1 MRCHK
6 NINLKKQNSH
16 FLFFLFNIFYLKFS
30 SIYFKDNIGI
40 YRMNSLLI
48 EKLKY
53 KKICMLKNSFKRF
66 KMFDLKLL
74 NDLSTFIQKKL
85 NEPKVEKNEV
95 KVSPKII

>member
-1 MRCHK
+1 
-6 NINLKKQNSH
+6 
-16 FLFFLFNIFYLKFS
+16 
-30 SIYFKDNIGI
+30 
-40 YRMNSLLI
+40 
-48 EKLKY
+48 
-53 KKICMLKNSFKRF
+53 MLKNSFKRF